1 MGEFQAKVISV
12 LKDKGPLSLS
22 ALGGIVKRPP
32 GAPKMKKFLEDN
44 TTVFKITGD
53 SVSLA

>member
-1 MGEFQAKVISV
+1 MISV

-44 TTVFKITGD
+44 TAFKITGD

>member
-1 MGEFQAKVISV
+1 MDEFRAKVISV
-12 LKDKGPLSLS
+12 LKDKGPMSLS
-22 ALGGIVKRPP
+22 TLGGIVKRPP

-44 TTVFKITGD
+44 TAFKINGD